1 MDRTANTYA
10 ARKGG
15 SMVKSKLKRSRAAA
29 LLTAAALAVSVPAG
43 AVALS
48 ASPASAQSNCSA
60 GTWGG
65 IYGWGTCQGQGRWQL
80 KVSCT
85 WGASATSSVLTG
97 PGHVD
102 VQCPWGSAR
111 NASIIYL

>member
-1 MDRTANTYA
+1 MKAMTRT
-10 ARKGG
+10 
-15 SMVKSKLKRSRAAA
+15 
-29 LLTAAALAVSVPAG
+29 LTAGAIALGALAPTAI
-43 AVALS
+43 LS
-48 ASPASAQSNCSA
+48 ASPAVAQSNCSA

-65 IYGWGTCQGQGRWQL
+65 IYGWGDCRGQGKWQV

-85 WGASATSSVLTG
+85 WGASATSSVISG

-102 VQCPWGSAR
+102 VQCPWGTAR

>member
-1 MDRTANTYA
+1 MNLLRKTMLAGSIVA
-10 ARKGG
+10 A
-15 SMVKSKLKRSRAAA
+15 SVVPVAVHSALPAA
-29 LLTAAALAVSVPAG
+29 
-43 AVALS
+43 
-48 ASPASAQSNCSA
+48 AQSNCSA

-65 IYGWGTCQGQGRWQL
+65 IYGWGDCRGSGPWKL

-85 WGASATSSVLTG
+85 WGGSATSSTITG

-102 VQCPWGSAR
+102 VRCPWGSAI